1 MYSLLCFVAFVLKV
15 TAGTGKGAE
24 YRFDD
29 GQEAKLG
36 RTADNDVVVKDAAAS
51 RSHARV
57 FQKGTK
63 YFVEDLGSANGT
75 KVNKSTIE
83 GVRELRRG
91 DSVVIGDVVLAFSAG
106 GHAYKQTPEST
117 MDEESIDEP
126 APEEDD
132 EQAQPVDDADQ
143 ERRADDDDDDEISG
157 TRESEPPEYEPP
169 AEEDD
174 DAPPPDE
181 EEPPP
186 EDEEDPPPESDDPP
200 EDSNN
205 TRAFDVPPPKALA
218 RAPQSRPVKAPPRG
232 RVGALAKGE
241 DAGIS
246 AADKARMRRQLQQ
259 SSGGRLQLLWDE
271 MPKAARGALIMFMAL
286 MVAGSVGMVVW
297 ATGGHHVQRKA
308 EPKEL
313 QANGQ
318 AIVESFGAGDDVDY
332 LTPDQKTFTFTT
344 ASPTRVVGV
353 LHYQARN
360 ISRDEVTISLNG
372 ADVGNV
378 PPDTMDADTRELDLV
393 LPAVQLRKSEEGNTL
408 VFDNVNTPP
417 RNDTWKVW
425 NVWVEINPVP
435 EMSAEDAER
444 RAQEEI
450 DRANILAERRDIG
463 AENLFSAWKTYREAW
478 LLLEA
483 TPSHS
488 VELDSIARTR
498 MRELRPELDRKCNGM
513 IIDVKKAMN
522 QKSDDVSKAR
532 AILEDV
538 PRYFPSR
545 EHPCLSYS
553 QALLRDLEAMDEL
566 PINE

>member
-1 MYSLLCFVAFVLKV
+1 MYSPLCFVAFALKV

-24 YRFDD
+24 YRFED

-75 KVNKSTIE
+75 KINKSFIE
-83 GVRELRRG
+83 GIRELRRG

-106 GHAYKQTPEST
+106 GHGYKQSPEST
-117 MDEESIDEP
+117 MDEESLEASEP
-126 APEEDD
+126 EPEEDD
-132 EQAQPVDDADQ
+132 QPVDDDA
-143 ERRADDDDDDEISG
+143 EAPRDDDEVSG
-157 TRESEPPEYEPP
+157 TREREPPEYEAPPDDQDPDDEAP
-169 AEEDD
+169 AEEED
-174 DAPPPDE
+174 DAPAPDD
-181 EEPPP
+181 
-186 EDEEDPPPESDDPP
+186 DEPP

-205 TRAFDVPPPKALA
+205 TTRAFDVPPPKSLVRAPAQRAVRAPARSKSTALA
-218 RAPQSRPVKAPPRG
+218 QNA
-232 RVGALAKGE
+232 E
-241 DAGIS
+241 AGMS
-246 AADKARMRRQLQQ
+246 AAERARLRRQLQQ
-259 SSGGRLQLLWDE
+259 SSGGRLQLLWEE
-271 MPKAARGALIMFMAL
+271 MPKAARGALIAFMVL
-286 MVAGSVGMVVW
+286 MVAGSIGLVVW
-297 ATGGHHVQRKA
+297 ATGGKRIQRKD

-318 AIVESFGAGDDVDY
+318 AIPESFGAGDDVDY
-332 LTPDQKTFTFTT
+332 TTSDQKTFTFTT

-360 ISRDEVTISLNG
+360 VARDEVAITLNG
-372 ADVGNV
+372 ADVGTI
-378 PPDTMDADTRELDLV
+378 PPDTMDADNRELDLV

-408 VFDNVNTPP
+408 VFDNVNNPP

-450 DRANILAERRDIG
+450 DRANVLAERRDIG

-498 MRELRPELDRKCNGM
+498 MRELRPELDRKCNAM
-513 IIDVKKAMN
+513 IIEVKKAMN
-522 QKSDDVSKAR
+522 QKSEDVSKAR

-553 QALLRDLEAMDEL
+553 QALLRDLESMDEL